1 MDQDSVNEI
10 IACLPQGKTRFDYF
24 KDRYALLLLSYLIE
38 PKIKIADLKR
48 SAYARLLERPVV
60 KKTLASASSG
70 WLNRYL
76 VNMIWDN
83 PSYTFL
89 LTLTTWGGYQ
99 RTWQQTSRPG
109 YNLVLQLNFSN
120 QHEQPYRQLLKPT
133 TESIFKC
140 NGHPIMKRGQRS
152 FFRETLA
159 WARIDLDFKDNEA
172 LIEEIQS
179 DWIREA
185 QENLREVLKFNNNE
199 PTEIF
204 IDGMEGDSRDLK
216 TYFNEILKPYIQLW
230 DEAMLTATLHF
241 IHDELGINNIFYH
254 SYETGCAIKK
264 CQPPRSLY
272 TQLPRQFC
280 FHPTMEAPQF
290 LQRIPRFRQ
299 TMKKLPQ
306 PFWYKL
312 NFTNQECYYA
322 H

>member
-1 MDQDSVNEI
+1 MDKDSVNEI

-24 KDRYALLLLSYLIE
+24 KDRYALILLSHLLDQE
-38 PKIKIADLKR
+38 IKVADLKR

-60 KKTLASASSG
+60 KKTLATANTG

-76 VNMIWDN
+76 FNMVWDK
-83 PSYTFL
+83 PTYTFL
-89 LTLTTWGGYQ
+89 LTLSTWGGYQ

-133 TESIFKC
+133 TESMFKC
-140 NGHPIMKRGQRS
+140 NGHPIMKRGQRN

-159 WARIDLDFKDNEA
+159 WARIDLDFKDDEA

-179 DWIREA
+179 DWIRES
-185 QENLREVLKFNNNE
+185 QEKLREVLTSNDDE
-199 PTEIF
+199 PIEIF
-204 IDGMEGDSRDLK
+204 IDGMEGDSQHLK
-216 TYFNEILKPYIQLW
+216 KYFNEILKPYTQLW

-241 IHDELGINNIFYH
+241 IRDELGIHNIFYH

-280 FHPTMEAPQF
+280 FHPTLEAPQF
-290 LQRIPRFRQ
+290 LQRITKFRQ
-299 TMKKLPQ
+299 AMKKIDH

-312 NFTNQECYYA
+312 DLNKKELDHA